1 MNKQS
6 AVFFRNFGVF
16 RVFRIQG
23 PRSQIFFIQ
32 QGVET
37 RHGAQMQ
44 TERDSKCVAKNVD
57 RLSDEVFDTD
67 TVLACRR
74 FEPRRYFQNASKDRL
89 ETNKGQEVASKK

>member
-57 RLSDEVFDTD
+57 RLSDEVVVGTQI
-67 TVLACRR
+67 
-74 FEPRRYFQNASKDRL
+74 EPARASYQV
-89 ETNKGQEVASKK
+89 GHHFFIQQGVGA